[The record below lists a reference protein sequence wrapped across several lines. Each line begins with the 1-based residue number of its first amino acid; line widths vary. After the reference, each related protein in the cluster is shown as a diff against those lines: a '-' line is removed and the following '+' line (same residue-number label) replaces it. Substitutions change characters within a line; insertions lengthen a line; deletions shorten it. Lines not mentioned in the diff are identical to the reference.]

1 MTTTAASTAR
11 LALRRESL
19 RALTNDTHGSASGRG
34 ASYGSWGTCP
44 TGSISYSG

>member
-1 MTTTAASTAR
+1 MTTTTAPASR

-19 RALTNDTHGSASGRG
+19 RALTNDTHSGRS

>member
-1 MTTTAASTAR
+1 MTTTTASTSR

-19 RALTNDTHGSASGRG
+19 RALTNDAHHSGPGRA